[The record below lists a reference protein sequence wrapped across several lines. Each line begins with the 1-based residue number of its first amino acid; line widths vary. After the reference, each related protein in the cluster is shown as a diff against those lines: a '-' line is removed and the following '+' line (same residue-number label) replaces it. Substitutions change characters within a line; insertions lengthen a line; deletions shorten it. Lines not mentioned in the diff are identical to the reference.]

1 MKVLLAVGA
10 VMGALLA
17 GALTGGVL
25 TATGQE
31 SPEQVGAAEARPDKA
46 KDKTKDSQKSTHGN
60 PAARAFVAA
69 KKEWTACVAEAA
81 PSRDR
86 GDGRF
91 DPDRA
96 CGTKP
101 HPHDFAG
108 KYATKKDKLHEKKRD
123 KSHGPP
129 PWAGGPDHR
138 SSEPPGHA
146 KRE

>member
-31 SPEQVGAAEARPDKA
+31 SPERVGAAEARPDKA
-46 KDKTKDSQKSTHGN
+46 KDKDSQKTTHGN

-69 KKEWTACVAEAA
+69 KQEWTACVAEAA

-86 GDGRF
+86 GDSRF
-91 DPDRA
+91 DPDPA

-101 HPHDFAG
+101 HPHDFAS
-108 KYATKKDKLHEKKRD
+108 KYATKKNKSHDKV
-123 KSHGPP
+123 HGPP
-129 PWAGGPDHR
+129 AWAGGPDHR
-138 SSEPPGHA
+138 SSKPPGHA
-146 KRE
+146 QRD